1 MLNCKEIY
9 MAVQKVWF
17 VTGATRGFGRH
28 WIEAALARGD
38 KVAATARDPQALAGL
53 AQQYGD
59 ALLVLKVD
67 VTYRTGV
74 FAAVAQAHRH
84 FGKLDVVLSNA
95 GFGYMSAIEEA
106 TVEDTRAVFET
117 NVFGTLSL
125 VQAAL
130 PLLRAQ
136 GRGHIIL
143 VSSVAGVV
151 AVPIAGIYE
160 ATKFAVEAIGEALAA
175 EVAEFGV
182 KVSLVEPGGYATD
195 FLSST
200 SVRNAEPIAAYDGVR
215 EQLAAMLTPDS
226 LGDPAATSAAIL
238 KLVDAEQPPLR
249 LILGNLLPFV
259 QNVYAER
266 LKTWDEWQ
274 DVSLAAMRIEPKGD
288 QA

>member
-1 MLNCKEIY
+1 MT
-9 MAVQKVWF
+9 VQKVWF

-67 VTYRTGV
+67 VTDRTGV

-226 LGDPAATSAAIL
+226 LGDPAATAAAIL

-266 LKTWDEWQ
+266 LKTWDDWQ

>member
-1 MLNCKEIY
+1 

-38 KVAATARDPQALAGL
+38 KVAATARDPKALAGL

-67 VTYRTGV
+67 VTDRAGV
-74 FAAVAQAHRH
+74 FAAVAQAHQH
-84 FGKLDVVLSNA
+84 FGRLDVVLSNA

-136 GRGHIIL
+136 GHGHIIL

-151 AVPIAGIYE
+151 AVPIAGVYE

-175 EVAEFGV
+175 EVAEFGI

-226 LGDPAATSAAIL
+226 LGDPLATSAAIL

-266 LKTWDEWQ
+266 LKTWDDWQ
-274 DVSLAAMRIEPKGD
+274 DVSLAAMRVEPKGD